1 MKKIS
6 DGLTNRERY
15 LKKIKKVQ
23 IEINTESEKDIY
35 EQLEKV
41 PSKATYIKDLIR
53 ADIAKKNN

>member
-23 IEINTESEKDIY
+23 IEINTEADKDIY